1 MVPCRAGR
9 FLSGPAFGHAKSV
22 SGHPARTEIV
32 LGRHTADNLRL
43 VFRGTVSK
51 VDRAQRRHPVLG
63 LPLAVFYKFFD
74 DQGNYLAAIIT
85 YYAFIAIF
93 PLMLLASSILGFVL
107 EGRPHLQEQLL
118 DTALSQFPIIGDQL
132 GRPEGLEGS
141 TGGVIIGFLASVYG
155 AMGLGQALQNAQNVA
170 WYVPRNSRPNPIL
183 LRLRSVV
190 LIFVVGLSVA
200 AISVVTT
207 LGSST
212 DVLGS
217 WTGDSRVAW
226 LLRVA
231 NIVVIGTALALL
243 FRVATA
249 KGHRVWQAAP
259 GAFFV
264 AILWQVLQ
272 HFGAVFVTRVLVHT
286 SEMTQT
292 FGLVLGMVGLLYIG
306 AVIAVMGIAVNVV
319 LAMKLYPRAL
329 LTPFTDWVQLTEAD
343 KRAYRGMARA
353 QRTKDFATVEVEF
366 GESPLD
372 QRIAAEAEDQ
382 RRQRRLEAKLH
393 RESERKRRA
402 EGIDWVPPD

>member
-1 MVPCRAGR
+1 M
-9 FLSGPAFGHAKSV
+9 
-22 SGHPARTEIV
+22 
-32 LGRHTADNLRL
+32 
-43 VFRGTVSK
+43 FRGTVSK

-63 LPLAVFYKFFD
+63 VPLAIFYKFFD
-74 DQGNYLAAIIT
+74 DQGNYLSAIIT

-93 PLMLLASSILGFVL
+93 PLMLLGSSILGFVL

-190 LIFVVGLSVA
+190 LIFVVGTTIA
-200 AISVVTT
+200 AISILAT

-212 DVLGS
+212 DALGS
-217 WTGDSRVAW
+217 WTGDPRVAW
-226 LLRVA
+226 LLRLA
-231 NIVVIGTALALL
+231 NVVLLGTALTLL

-264 AILWQVLQ
+264 ATLWQVLQ

-292 FGLVLGMVGLLYIG
+292 FGVVLGLVGLLYIG
-306 AVIAVMGIAVNVV
+306 SVIAVMGISVNVV
-319 LAMKLYPRAL
+319 LALHLYPRAL

-353 QRTKDFATVEVEF
+353 QRTKDFATVAIDF
-366 GESPLD
+366 DKSPLD
-372 QRIAAEAEDQ
+372 RKVASEIEEERQQ
-382 RRQRRLEAKLH
+382 RQRQAKIH
-393 RESERKRRA
+393 RESEQKRRA

>member
-1 MVPCRAGR
+1 M
-9 FLSGPAFGHAKSV
+9 
-22 SGHPARTEIV
+22 
-32 LGRHTADNLRL
+32 
-43 VFRGTVSK
+43 FRGTVSK
-51 VDRAQRRHPVLG
+51 VDRAQRRFPVLG

-85 YYAFIAIF
+85 YYAFIALF
-93 PLMLLASSILGFVL
+93 PLMLLGTSILGFVL

-141 TGGVIIGFLASVYG
+141 TGGVVIGFLASLYG

-190 LIFVVGLSVA
+190 LIFGVGLAIAALSIVA
-200 AISVVTT
+200 T

-212 DVLGS
+212 DALGA
-217 WTGDSRVAW
+217 WTGDPRVAW

-231 NIVVIGTALALL
+231 NIVLIATALTVL

-264 AILWQVLQ
+264 AILWQVVQ

-292 FGLVLGMVGLLYIG
+292 FGLVLGLVGLLYIG
-306 AVIAVMGIAVNVV
+306 SVIAVMGISLNVV
-319 LAMKLYPRAL
+319 LALRLYPRAL

-343 KRAYRGMARA
+343 QRAYRGMARA
-353 QRTKDFATVEVEF
+353 QRTKDFATVSVEF
-366 GESPLD
+366 GSSPLD
-372 QRIAAEAEDQ
+372 DKVAAEAVEQ
-382 RRQRRLEAKLH
+382 RERRREAAERH
-393 RESERKRRA
+393 RASELKRRE
-402 EGIDWVPPD
+402 EGIDWVPPEGPA

>member
-1 MVPCRAGR
+1 M
-9 FLSGPAFGHAKSV
+9 
-22 SGHPARTEIV
+22 
-32 LGRHTADNLRL
+32 
-43 VFRGTVSK
+43 FRGTVSK
-51 VDRAQRRHPVLG
+51 VDRAQRRHPALA

-74 DQGNYLAAIIT
+74 DQGNYLSAIIT
-85 YYAFIAIF
+85 YYAFIALF
-93 PLMLLASSILGFVL
+93 PLMLLGTSILGFVL

-118 DTALSQFPIIGDQL
+118 DSALSQFPIIGDQL

-141 TGGVIIGFLASVYG
+141 TGGVIIGFLASLYG

-190 LIFVVGLSVA
+190 LIFGVGLSIA
-200 AISVVTT
+200 ALSISAT

-212 DVLGS
+212 DVFGP
-217 WTGDSRVAW
+217 WTGDDRVAW

-231 NIVVIGTALALL
+231 NIVLLGTALTLL

-292 FGLVLGMVGLLYIG
+292 FGLVLGLVGLLYIG
-306 AVIAVMGIAVNVV
+306 SVIAVMGIAINVV

-329 LTPFTDWVQLTEAD
+329 LTPFTDKVQLTEAD
-343 KRAYRGMARA
+343 KRAYLGMARA
-353 QRTKDFATVEVEF
+353 QRTKDFATVSVEF
-366 GESPLD
+366 GPSPLD
-372 QRIAAEAEDQ
+372 LKVADEHEEE
-382 RRQRRLEAKLH
+382 RRRRRLEAQRH
-393 RESERKRRA
+393 REAERRRQA
-402 EGIDWVPPD
+402 EGIDWVPPE